1 VLFTP
6 DHLDLITGSPHARRQ
21 YLDRLL
27 IQVDRAYIESLTAYQ
42 RILNHR
48 NALLKRVQFGK
59 AQEWELDLW
68 DARLTE
74 EALKIWEKREAF
86 LAFLQRDLQEDYTSI
101 AGPHKNLT
109 LRSNLHKD
117 RFEERLIAHRSSDIQ
132 SGSTSVGPHRDDFT
146 LFLDDKELAETG
158 SRGEQRSA
166 VLVLKI
172 AELKYIED
180 RTGEKPLLLLDDVFS
195 ELDEKRQ
202 EKLGDLLENYQCI
215 LTTTALD
222 HVKGLKAAKV
232 YWVKEGALQP

>member
-1 VLFTP
+1 
-6 DHLDLITGSPHARRQ
+6 
-21 YLDRLL
+21 
-27 IQVDRAYIESLTAYQ
+27 
-42 RILNHR
+42 
-48 NALLKRVQFGK
+48 
-59 AQEWELDLW
+59 
-68 DARLTE
+68 
-74 EALKIWEKREAF
+74 
-86 LAFLQRDLQEDYTSI
+86 
-101 AGPHKNLT
+101 
-109 LRSNLHKD
+109 
-117 RFEERLIAHRSSDIQ
+117 
-132 SGSTSVGPHRDDFT
+132 VGPHRDDFT